1 MARYRHGCTLLVAL
15 SLLTIAPAAHAADAT
30 WPVSWGPSREPA
42 PYRYDAA
49 VWQTVPR
56 DFLDDAPACTLYS
69 GAIYLVESD
78 GTVETI
84 THEITRFNSR
94 KAVEK
99 LGEYKNI
106 IYTPAYQQLTL
117 HEARI
122 HKADGRTIAVKPRHV
137 QLRDMVTDYQVYDR
151 DKQLIISFP
160 TLEVGDVIEV
170 KWTVRGRNP
179 EHQGQFFTR
188 YTFGDDNYPVVRE
201 ELRVRLPKARGLK
214 YATTGGRLDPIITDE
229 ADGRTYL
236 WAASNRRQL
245 PKDAD
250 LPSKEE
256 LRLMLSVST
265 FASWEEVARW
275 KQALHRDCWKCTDEL
290 RSIVT
295 DLTRGLKTPEEKA
308 RALTYWL
315 RRNIRYVS
323 NGEKHDY
330 TPNTPAATLANRYGD
345 CKDSSQLLAVMLREA
360 GIPVAL
366 ATLGV
371 LDDGQVLAEVPSPWG
386 THAIL
391 LTTIEGQPHWIDT
404 TLSLGAWD
412 FLPRDDRGRV
422 CYVADDKSIRLVR
435 TPLMRPDDNFIEQTT
450 HVRIGADGTSQ
461 CERTATYRGAAAL
474 AQRDAW
480 LEQPA
485 GERRRLIA
493 AELLE
498 ANGKTHFGQL
508 DLDETRLRDLDAPV
522 SARIVFDIP
531 GQFSGDT
538 EREGSMTDSKVWAK
552 LLAIPLD
559 YDRESALELGS
570 PFESRHRIVFHI
582 PPGWR
587 LDSSPRDRTITSKW
601 GTFTLTTRKGGDRRE
616 LDVELHTRLELT
628 RVEPA
633 DFEGFRRFQ
642 EDVGKYYRVWLALK
656 PAQSLD
662 DAKALE
668 SILAL
673 HPDDLASVETLVRL
687 YLDNAKSEA
696 AKKVL
701 SRARLR
707 HPKNARLWELTVKA
721 AADLGDEEAA
731 YREMVRLF
739 PDETTYAVALG
750 AVLVDR
756 GQVGDAYAVLE
767 PLTRKDKAS
776 VRGLAHFHM
785 ARGWLA
791 KSKPDVALAELEA
804 AEQADPVTV
813 STAEAL
819 LFKGELYEKLGK
831 IKQAAEAYRRLAE
844 VDDQAEKGLI
854 ALARLEIATGVK
866 ADAIEHLRRYVVTVG
881 DDALALLTAAEYYL
895 RLGRLDDA
903 FDLASRANISRF
915 HEPAHRILGLVY
927 RQRGDHVQAVS
938 HLSKA
943 DQDADVREALI
954 RSYLA
959 LGQLRAALE
968 RAEQADKLGT
978 ATAGLRQ
985 AVSLTK
991 SLEQRRRDV
1000 ITAAKIPAGKDDV
1013 CNEAAGRLV
1022 CAEYA
1027 CREGRPTTEIERL
1040 LEPALAGGVGL
1051 GPAYGLRGLLALEH
1065 GRLTRALIDAERAV
1079 ALSPQ
1084 EAPGYLVR
1092 GRVRLERGTDGAV
1105 ADLTKAVD
1113 LSGHRDAMAL
1123 HWLAA
1128 AQVRAGKRA
1137 EALVAQREAVRLRPG
1152 DRELTEQLKELEGTG
1167 KGGAGE

>member
-1 MARYRHGCTLLVAL
+1 MARHRHGCTFLVAL
-15 SLLTIAPAAHAADAT
+15 SLLTLAPAAQAADAT
-30 WPVSWGPSREPA
+30 WPVPWGPSREPA

-49 VWQTVPR
+49 VWKTVPR
-56 DFLDDAPACTLYS
+56 EFLDDAPACTLFT
-69 GAIYLVESD
+69 GATYLVESD

-99 LGEYKNI
+99 LGEYKSI
-106 IYTPAYQQLTL
+106 IYTPAYQKLTL

-122 HKADGRTIAVKPRHV
+122 HKADGHTVAVKPRHV

-170 KWTVRGRNP
+170 KWTVRGRNS

-188 YTFGDDNYPVVRE
+188 YTFGDDSYPVVRE
-201 ELRVRLPKARGLK
+201 ELRVRLPKARGLQC
-214 YATTGGRLDPIITDE
+214 ATTGGRLDPIITDE

-245 PKDAD
+245 PQDSD

-256 LRLMLSVST
+256 LRLMVSVST

-275 KQALHRDCWKCTDEL
+275 KQALHRDCWKCTEEL

-295 DLTRGLKTPEEKA
+295 DLTRGLNKPEEKA

-360 GIPVAL
+360 GIPVAP

-371 LDDGQVLAEVPSPWG
+371 LDDGQVLEDVPSPWG

-391 LTTIEGQPHWIDT
+391 LTAIEDRPHWIDT

-412 FLPRDDRGRV
+412 FLPRDDRGRL
-422 CYVADDKSIRLVR
+422 CYVTDDKGIRLVR
-435 TPLMRPDDNFIEQTT
+435 TPPMRPEDNVIEQTT
-450 HVRIGADGTSQ
+450 HVRIGADGTSH
-461 CERTATYRGAAAL
+461 CERTSTYRGAAAL
-474 AQRDAW
+474 SQRDAW

-485 GERRRLIA
+485 GERRRLVA
-493 AELLE
+493 AELQE
-498 ANGKTHFGQL
+498 ANGKTHFGGL
-508 DLDETRLRDLDAPV
+508 YLDETRLRDLDAPV

-531 GQFSGDT
+531 GQFSGDA

-552 LLAIPLD
+552 LLAVPLD

-570 PFESRHRIVFHI
+570 PFESRHRVVFHV

-587 LDSSPRDRTITSKW
+587 VDSSPHDRTIKSKW
-601 GTFTLTTRKGGDRRE
+601 GTFTLTARKGGDRRE
-616 LDVELHTRLELT
+616 LDVELHTRLEVT
-628 RVEPA
+628 RVDPA
-633 DFEGFRRFQ
+633 DFEPFRRFQ

-668 SILAL
+668 SIVAL
-673 HPDDLASVETLVRL
+673 HPDDLAAVQTLVRL
-687 YLDNAKSEA
+687 YLDNGKSEA
-696 AKKVL
+696 AKEVL
-701 SRARLR
+701 NRARAS
-707 HPKNARLWELTVKA
+707 HPKDAKLWELTVKA
-721 AADLGDEEAA
+721 AADLGEEETA

-756 GQVGDAYAVLE
+756 GRVADAYAVLE
-767 PLTRKDKAS
+767 PLARKDKAS

-785 ARGWLA
+785 ARGSLA
-791 KSKPDVALAELEA
+791 NSKPDLALAELEA
-804 AEQADPVTV
+804 AEQADPDTV

-844 VDDQAEKGLI
+844 VDDQADKGLL
-854 ALARLEIATGVK
+854 ALARLEIATGAK
-866 ADAIEHLRRYVVTVG
+866 ADAVEHLRRYVVSVG
-881 DDALALLTAAEYYL
+881 EDALGLLTAAEYYL

-903 FDLASRANISRF
+903 FDLATRANVPRF

-943 DQDADVREALI
+943 NQDADVREALI

-959 LGQLRAALE
+959 LGQLKAALE
-968 RAEQADKLGT
+968 RAGQGDRLT
-978 ATAGLRQ
+978 DPTAGLHQ
-985 AVSLTK
+985 AVILANSLQ
-991 SLEQRRRDV
+991 QRRRNV
-1000 ITAAKIPAGKDDV
+1000 IASAKIPAGKDDAY
-1013 CNEAAGRLV
+1013 NEAAGRFV

-1027 CREGRPTTEIERL
+1027 WRDGRPAIEIETL
-1040 LEPALAGGVGL
+1040 LEPALADAVGL
-1051 GPAYGLRGLLALEH
+1051 GPAFGLRGLLALEH
-1065 GRLTRALIDAERAV
+1065 GRLTRALSDADRAI

-1084 EAPGYLVR
+1084 EALGFLVR

-1105 ADLTKAVD
+1105 ADLANAVE
-1113 LSGHRDAMAL
+1113 LSGHRDALAL

-1128 AQVRAGKRA
+1128 AQLRAGNRA
-1137 EALVAQREAVRLRPG
+1137 EALAAQREAVRLRPG